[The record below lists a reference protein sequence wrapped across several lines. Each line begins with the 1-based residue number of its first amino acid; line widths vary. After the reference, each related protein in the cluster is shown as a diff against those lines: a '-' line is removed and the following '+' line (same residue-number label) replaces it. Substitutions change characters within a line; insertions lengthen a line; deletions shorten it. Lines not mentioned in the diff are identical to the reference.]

1 MTLVPSH
8 LRRLVAGLLPL
19 AVLAGCA
26 STDLEQAA
34 KAQLAKAQTAY
45 RQAQSDPN
53 VQAHAQL
60 QLADAQKAVQAAEQ
74 ATKPEDMQQL
84 GYVAEKKAQTA
95 SVIGAIR
102 KTEQDTQMMGRE
114 TQDILLQKRDRELKA
129 ARADADQARAA
140 AEARARDAEAKA
152 REAEQARTQAEQA
165 RVAAESARAQA
176 DAEQAKNAALLKE
189 LSDLKGQ
196 QTNRGLV
203 LTVGDVL
210 FATGKAEVAAGGMRS
225 IDKLAE
231 WLKKNPTRNLLI
243 EGHTDNTGPEDFNQK
258 LSQQRADAVRDQLV
272 SRGVPADR
280 ITTRGYGPKYPVVAN
295 DTASGR
301 QQNRRVEVVV
311 LNEGATA
318 ESVAR

>member
-1 MTLVPSH
+1 MILVPSL
-8 LRRLVAGLLPL
+8 LRRWVPGLLPL

-26 STDLEQAA
+26 SSDLEQAA
-34 KAQLAKAQTAY
+34 KAQLTKAQTAY

-53 VQAHAQL
+53 VQAYAQL

-74 ATKPEDMQQL
+74 AQNLEDMQQL
-84 GYVAEKKAQTA
+84 AYLAEKKSQTA
-95 SVIGAIR
+95 SVVGAMR

-114 TQDILLQKRDRELKA
+114 TQDILLQKRERELKA
-129 ARADADQARAA
+129 ARADAEQARAS

-152 REAEQARTQAEQA
+152 REAEQARAQAEQA
-165 RVAAESARAQA
+165 RRAAE
-176 DAEQAKNAALLKE
+176 AEQAKTAALAKE
-189 LSDLKGQ
+189 LADLKAQ

-210 FATGKAEVAAGGMRS
+210 FATGRAEVAAGGMRS

-243 EGHTDNTGPEDFNQK
+243 EGHTDNTGSEDLNMK
-258 LSQQRADAVRDQLV
+258 LSQQRAEAVRDQLV
-272 SRGVPADR
+272 SRGVGPDR
-280 ITTRGYGPKYPVVAN
+280 ITTKGYGPKYPVVAN
-295 DTASGR
+295 DSASGR